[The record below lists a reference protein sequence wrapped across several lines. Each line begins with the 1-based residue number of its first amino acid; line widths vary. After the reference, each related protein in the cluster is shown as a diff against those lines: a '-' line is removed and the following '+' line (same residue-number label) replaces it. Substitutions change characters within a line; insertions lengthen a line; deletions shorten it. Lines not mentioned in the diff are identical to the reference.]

1 MLRLIPMS
9 LHSKDDA
16 YMTADHL
23 KQNQMEKDRVKWTH
37 QNLPQKEKQL
47 HRKKMRSTGWWSWQ
61 DVRDRE
67 MMIYVLTEL
76 FTLAQRAVEIELYTL
91 ALSMVVA
98 MAYLKKKENKKKMMS
113 LRHFRMATPPT
124 TSSSRGTKQN
134 VGDRK

>member
-1 MLRLIPMS
+1 
-9 LHSKDDA
+9 
-16 YMTADHL
+16 
-23 KQNQMEKDRVKWTH
+23 
-37 QNLPQKEKQL
+37 
-47 HRKKMRSTGWWSWQ
+47 
-61 DVRDRE
+61 

-124 TSSSRGTKQN
+124 TSSSRDTKQN